1 MENPV
6 LSVKNLT
13 VAYDGKPVLENI
25 TGEIKKGSLTAIIG
39 PNGAGKTTFLKAIM
53 GLLKPLSGEVTF
65 GFEDKERKTKIAYV
79 PQTGSTDR
87 DFPVT
92 VFDVALMGRYPHLGC
107 FKRPKKKDGEI
118 AFEMLKKVGMEKYV
132 HRQIGTLSGGQ
143 EQRVFLARALAQQA
157 KLYFLDEPF
166 KGVDA
171 ATEKVIVEM
180 LREIRE
186 QGGTVVVVHHDLN
199 TVKKYFDSVIMI
211 NKTLVCWGDTE
222 SCFNEKTISKTFK
235 TDIFPEM
242 KTSYE

>member
-25 TGEIKKGSLTAIIG
+25 SGKIKKGSLTAIIG

-92 VFDVALMGRYPHLGC
+92 VFDVALMGRYPHLGW
-107 FKRPKKKDGEI
+107 FKRPKKKDREI

-199 TVKKYFDSVIMI
+199 TVKKYFDLVIMI

-222 SCFNEKTISKTFK
+222 SCFNEKTVSKTFK

>member
-92 VFDVALMGRYPHLGC
+92 VFDVALMGRYPHLGW
-107 FKRPKKKDGEI
+107 FKRPKKKDREI
-118 AFEMLKKVGMEKYV
+118 AFEMLKKVGMGKYV

-222 SCFNEKTISKTFK
+222 SCFNEKTVSRTFK

>member
-25 TGEIKKGSLTAIIG
+25 SGEIKKGSLTAIIG

-92 VFDVALMGRYPHLGC
+92 VFDVALMGRYPHLGW
-107 FKRPKKKDGEI
+107 FKRPKKKDREI

-222 SCFNEKTISKTFK
+222 SCFNEKTVSKTFK

-242 KTSYE
+242 KKSYE

>member
-92 VFDVALMGRYPHLGC
+92 VFDVALMGRYPHLGW
-107 FKRPKKKDGEI
+107 FKRPKKKDREI

-143 EQRVFLARALAQQA
+143 EQRVFLARALVQQA

-222 SCFNEKTISKTFK
+222 SCFNEKTVSKTFK

>member
-25 TGEIKKGSLTAIIG
+25 SGEIKKGSLTAIIG

-92 VFDVALMGRYPHLGC
+92 VFDVALMGRYPHLGW
-107 FKRPKKKDGEI
+107 FKRPKKKDREI

-199 TVKKYFDSVIMI
+199 TVKKHFDSVIMI

-222 SCFNEKTISKTFK
+222 SCFNEKTVSKTFK

>member
-92 VFDVALMGRYPHLGC
+92 VFDVALMGRYSHLGW
-107 FKRPKKKDGEI
+107 FKRPKKKDREI

-132 HRQIGTLSGGQ
+132 HRQVGTLSGGQ

-222 SCFNEKTISKTFK
+222 SCFNEKTVSRTFK

>member
-25 TGEIKKGSLTAIIG
+25 SGEIKKGSLTAIIG

-65 GFEDKERKTKIAYV
+65 GFEDKEGKTKIAYV

-107 FKRPKKKDGEI
+107 FKRPKKKDREI

-222 SCFNEKTISKTFK
+222 SCFNEKTVSKTFK

>member
-25 TGEIKKGSLTAIIG
+25 SGEIKRGSLTAIIG

-92 VFDVALMGRYPHLGC
+92 VFDVALMGRYPHLGW
-107 FKRPKKKDGEI
+107 FKRPKKKDREI

-186 QGGTVVVVHHDLN
+186 QSGTVVVVHHDLN

-222 SCFNEKTISKTFK
+222 SCFNEKTVSKTFK

-242 KTSYE
+242 KKSYE

>member
-6 LSVKNLT
+6 LTVKNLT

-25 TGEIKKGSLTAIIG
+25 TGEIKRGSLTAVIG

-65 GFEDKERKTKIAYV
+65 AFDEKERKTKIAYV
-79 PQTGSTDR
+79 PQTGTMDR

-92 VFDVALMGRYPHLGC
+92 VFDVALMGRYPHLGW
-107 FKRPKKKDGEI
+107 FKRPRKQDKKI
-118 AFEMLKKVGMEKYV
+118 AFEMLKKVGMEKYI

-143 EQRVFLARALAQQA
+143 EQRVFLARALTQQS

-186 QGGTVVVVHHDLN
+186 KGGTVVVVHHDLN

-222 SCFNEKTISKTFK
+222 SCFNEKNVSKTFK

-242 KTSYE
+242 KNTHD

>member
-92 VFDVALMGRYPHLGC
+92 VFDVALMGRYPHLGW
-107 FKRPKKKDGEI
+107 FKRPKKKDREI
-118 AFEMLKKVGMEKYV
+118 AFEMLKKVGMEKYI

-222 SCFNEKTISKTFK
+222 SCFNEKTVSRTFK

-242 KTSYE
+242 KRSYD

>member
-92 VFDVALMGRYPHLGC
+92 VFDVALMGRYPHLGW
-107 FKRPKKKDGEI
+107 FKRPKKKDREI
-118 AFEMLKKVGMEKYV
+118 VFEMLKKVGMEKYV

-222 SCFNEKTISKTFK
+222 SCFNEKTVSKTFK

>member
-92 VFDVALMGRYPHLGC
+92 VFDVALMGRYPHLGW
-107 FKRPKKKDGEI
+107 FKRPKKKDREI
-118 AFEMLKKVGMEKYV
+118 AFEMLKKVGMEKYI

-143 EQRVFLARALAQQA
+143 EQRVFLARALAQQV

-222 SCFNEKTISKTFK
+222 SCFNEKTVSRTFK

>member
-92 VFDVALMGRYPHLGC
+92 VFDVALMGRYPHLGW
-107 FKRPKKKDGEI
+107 FKRPKKKDREI

-222 SCFNEKTISKTFK
+222 SCFNEKTVSRTFK

-242 KTSYE
+242 KRSYD

>member
-25 TGEIKKGSLTAIIG
+25 SGEIKKGSLTAIIG

-53 GLLKPLSGEVTF
+53 GLLKTLSGEVTF

-92 VFDVALMGRYPHLGC
+92 VFDVALMGRYPHLGW
-107 FKRPKKKDGEI
+107 FKRPKKKDREI

-211 NKTLVCWGDTE
+211 NKTIVCWGDTE
-222 SCFNEKTISKTFK
+222 SCFNEKTVSKTFK

>member
-53 GLLKPLSGEVTF
+53 GLLKPLSGKVTF

-92 VFDVALMGRYPHLGC
+92 VFDVALMGRYPHLGW
-107 FKRPKKKDGEI
+107 FKRPKKKDREI

-222 SCFNEKTISKTFK
+222 SCFNEKTVSRTFK

>member
-25 TGEIKKGSLTAIIG
+25 SGEIKKGSLTAIIG

-92 VFDVALMGRYPHLGC
+92 VFDVALMGRYPHLGW
-107 FKRPKKKDGEI
+107 FKRPKKKDREI

-199 TVKKYFDSVIMI
+199 TVKKYFDLVIMI

-222 SCFNEKTISKTFK
+222 SCFNEKTVSKTFK

>member
-92 VFDVALMGRYPHLGC
+92 VFDVALMGRYPHLGW
-107 FKRPKKKDGEI
+107 FKRPKKKDREI

-222 SCFNEKTISKTFK
+222 SCFNEKTVSGTFK

-242 KTSYE
+242 KTSYD

>member
-25 TGEIKKGSLTAIIG
+25 SGEIKKGSLTAIIG

-65 GFEDKERKTKIAYV
+65 GFKDKERKTKIAYV

-92 VFDVALMGRYPHLGC
+92 VFDVALMGRYPHLGW
-107 FKRPKKKDGEI
+107 FKRPKKKDREI

-222 SCFNEKTISKTFK
+222 SCFNEKTVSRTFK

>member
-92 VFDVALMGRYPHLGC
+92 VFDVALMGRYPHLGW
-107 FKRPKKKDGEI
+107 FKRPKKKDREI

-143 EQRVFLARALAQQA
+143 EQRVFLARALVQQA

-222 SCFNEKTISKTFK
+222 SCFNEKTVSRTFK

>member
-6 LSVKNLT
+6 LSVKNLI

-92 VFDVALMGRYPHLGC
+92 VFDVALMGRYPHLGW
-107 FKRPKKKDGEI
+107 FKRPKKKDREI
-118 AFEMLKKVGMEKYV
+118 AFEMLKKVGMEKYI

-222 SCFNEKTISKTFK
+222 SCFNEKTVSRTFK

>member
-53 GLLKPLSGEVTF
+53 GLLKPLSGEVIF

-92 VFDVALMGRYPHLGC
+92 VFDVALMGRYPHLGW
-107 FKRPKKKDGEI
+107 FKRPKKKDREI
-118 AFEMLKKVGMEKYV
+118 AFEMLKKVGMEKYI

-211 NKTLVCWGDTE
+211 NKTLVCRGDTE
-222 SCFNEKTISKTFK
+222 SCFNEKTVSRTFK

>member
-92 VFDVALMGRYPHLGC
+92 VFDVALMGRYPHLGW
-107 FKRPKKKDGEI
+107 FKRPKKKDREI

-222 SCFNEKTISKTFK
+222 SCFNEKTVSRTFK

-242 KTSYE
+242 KTNYE

>member
-25 TGEIKKGSLTAIIG
+25 SGEIKKGSLTAIIG

-92 VFDVALMGRYPHLGC
+92 VFDVALMGRYPHLGW
-107 FKRPKKKDGEI
+107 FKRPKKKDTEI

-222 SCFNEKTISKTFK
+222 SCFNEKTVSKTFK

>member
-13 VAYDGKPVLENI
+13 VAYDGKPVLEDI
-25 TGEIKKGSLTAIIG
+25 SGEIQKGSLTAIIG
-39 PNGAGKTTFLKAIM
+39 PNGAGKTTFLKAVM

-65 GFEDKERKTKIAYV
+65 GFDKKERKKKIAYV
-79 PQTGSTDR
+79 PQTGTTDK

-92 VFDVALMGRYPHLGC
+92 VLDVALMGRYPHLGW
-107 FKRPKKKDGEI
+107 FKREKKRDKKI

-132 HRQIGTLSGGQ
+132 RRQIGTLSGGQ
-143 EQRVFLARALAQQA
+143 EQRVFLARALTQQA
-157 KLYFLDEPF
+157 ELYFLDEPF

-171 ATEKVIVEM
+171 ATEKVIVHM
-180 LREIRE
+180 LKEIR
-186 QGGTVVVVHHDLN
+186 QKGGTVVVVHHDLN

-222 SCFNEKTISKTFK
+222 SCFNEKSVSRTFK

-242 KTSYE
+242 EKSHG

>member
-92 VFDVALMGRYPHLGC
+92 VFDVALMGRYPHLGW
-107 FKRPKKKDGEI
+107 FKRPKKKHREI

-222 SCFNEKTISKTFK
+222 SCFNEKTVSRTFK

-242 KTSYE
+242 KTSYD

>member
-65 GFEDKERKTKIAYV
+65 GFGNKERKTKIAYV

-92 VFDVALMGRYPHLGC
+92 VFDVALMGRYPHLGW
-107 FKRPKKKDGEI
+107 FKRPKKKDREI

-222 SCFNEKTISKTFK
+222 SCFNEKTVSRTFK

-242 KTSYE
+242 KTSYD

>member
-92 VFDVALMGRYPHLGC
+92 VFDVALMGRYPHLEW
-107 FKRPKKKDGEI
+107 FKRPKKKDREI

-222 SCFNEKTISKTFK
+222 SCFNEKTVSRTFK

>member
-53 GLLKPLSGEVTF
+53 GLLKPLSGEVNF

-92 VFDVALMGRYPHLGC
+92 VFDVALMGRYPHLGW
-107 FKRPKKKDGEI
+107 FKRPKKKDREI

-222 SCFNEKTISKTFK
+222 SCFNEKTVSRTFK

-242 KTSYE
+242 KTSYD

>member
-1 MENPV
+1 MENTV

-92 VFDVALMGRYPHLGC
+92 VFDVALMGRYPHLGW
-107 FKRPKKKDGEI
+107 FKRPKKKDREI

-222 SCFNEKTISKTFK
+222 SCFNEKTVSRTFK

>member
-25 TGEIKKGSLTAIIG
+25 SGEIKKGSLTAIIG

-92 VFDVALMGRYPHLGC
+92 VFDVALMGRYPHLGW
-107 FKRPKKKDGEI
+107 FKRPKKKDREI
-118 AFEMLKKVGMEKYV
+118 TFEMLKKVGMEKYV

-222 SCFNEKTISKTFK
+222 SCFNEKTVSKTFK

>member
-25 TGEIKKGSLTAIIG
+25 SGEIKKGSLTAIIG

-222 SCFNEKTISKTFK
+222 SCFNEKTVSKTFK

>member
-6 LSVKNLT
+6 LSVKDLT

-25 TGEIKKGSLTAIIG
+25 SGEIKKGSLTAIIG

-79 PQTGSTDR
+79 PQTGRTDR

-92 VFDVALMGRYPHLGC
+92 VFDVALMGRYPHLGW
-107 FKRPKKKDGEI
+107 FKRPKQKDREI

-222 SCFNEKTISKTFK
+222 SCFNEKTVSKTFK

>member
-92 VFDVALMGRYPHLGC
+92 VFDVALMGRYPHLEW
-107 FKRPKKKDGEI
+107 FKRPKKKDREI

-222 SCFNEKTISKTFK
+222 SCFNEKTVSRTFK

-242 KTSYE
+242 KTSYD

>member
-25 TGEIKKGSLTAIIG
+25 SGEIKKGSLTAIIG

-92 VFDVALMGRYPHLGC
+92 VFDVALMGRYPHLGW
-107 FKRPKKKDGEI
+107 FKRPKKKDREI

-199 TVKKYFDSVIMI
+199 TAKKYFDSVIMI

-222 SCFNEKTISKTFK
+222 SCFNEKTVSKTFK

>member
-92 VFDVALMGRYPHLGC
+92 VFDVALMGRYPQLGW
-107 FKRPKKKDGEI
+107 FKRPKKKDREI

-222 SCFNEKTISKTFK
+222 NCFNEKTVSRTFK

-242 KTSYE
+242 KTSYD

>member
-25 TGEIKKGSLTAIIG
+25 SGEIKKGSLTAIIG

-92 VFDVALMGRYPHLGC
+92 VFDVALMGRYPHLGW
-107 FKRPKKKDGEI
+107 FKRPKKEDREI

-186 QGGTVVVVHHDLN
+186 QGGTVVVVHHYLN

-222 SCFNEKTISKTFK
+222 SCFNEKTVSKTFK

>member
-1 MENPV
+1 ME
-6 LSVKNLT
+6 SIQWYST
-13 VAYDGKPVLENI
+13 A
-25 TGEIKKGSLTAIIG
+25 GE
-39 PNGAGKTTFLKAIM
+39 
-53 GLLKPLSGEVTF
+53 PLSGEVTF

-92 VFDVALMGRYPHLGC
+92 VFDVALMGRYPHLGW
-107 FKRPKKKDGEI
+107 FKRPKKKDREI

-222 SCFNEKTISKTFK
+222 SCFNEKTVSRTFK

-242 KTSYE
+242 KTSYD